1 MSKIDRALV
10 QKRYFRDISLSFA
23 KHPVTDDIGSLT
35 NEDAIKRSVENL
47 VRTKLGERFYAPRLG
62 SEIENSLF
70 ENADEAMA
78 YSLED
83 DLYLLLENF
92 EPRINNI
99 KCQISVPIDTN
110 NLNITIAYDIV
121 GLTIPRQ
128 NVDFILQSI
137 HKPRLR

>member
-128 NVDFILQSI
+128 NVDFILQSTRI
-137 HKPRLR
+137 

>member
-92 EPRINNI
+92 EPRINNV

-128 NVDFILQSI
+128 NVDFILQSTRI
-137 HKPRLR
+137 

>member
-47 VRTKLGERFYAPRLG
+47 GRTKLGERFYAPRLG

-128 NVDFILQSI
+128 NVDFILQSTRI
-137 HKPRLR
+137 

>member
-99 KCQISVPIDTN
+99 KCQMSVPIDTN

-128 NVDFILQSI
+128 NVDFILQSTRI
-137 HKPRLR
+137 

>member
-83 DLYLLLENF
+83 DLYILLENF
-92 EPRINNI
+92 EPRINNV

-110 NLNITIAYDIV
+110 NLNITIDYDIV

-128 NVDFILQSI
+128 NVDFILQSTRI
-137 HKPRLR
+137 

>member
-47 VRTKLGERFYAPRLG
+47 VRTKLGARFFAPMLG
-62 SEIENSLF
+62 SEIESSLF
-70 ENADEAMA
+70 ENPDEAMA

-92 EPRINNI
+92 EPRIDSV
-99 KCQISVPIDTN
+99 KVQISFPIDTN
-110 NLNITIAYDIV
+110 NLNISIAYDIV

-128 NVDFILQSI
+128 ALDFILQSTRI
-137 HKPRLR
+137 

>member
-47 VRTKLGERFYAPRLG
+47 VRTKLGARFFAPQLG
-62 SEIENSLF
+62 SEIENALF
-70 ENADEAMA
+70 ENPDEAMA

-83 DLYLLLENF
+83 DLYILLENF
-92 EPRINNI
+92 EPRINNV

-110 NLNITIAYDIV
+110 NLNITIDYDIV

-128 NVDFILQSI
+128 NVDFILQSTRI
-137 HKPRLR
+137 

>member
-1 MSKIDRALV
+1 MNNVQNRALV

-83 DLYLLLENF
+83 DLYILLENF
-92 EPRINNI
+92 EPRINNV

-110 NLNITIAYDIV
+110 NLNITIDYDIV

-128 NVDFILQSI
+128 NVDFILQSTRI
-137 HKPRLR
+137 